1 MNTLNSKVRKD
12 LKDTLFKNKTY
23 IKTKWCF
30 PEGSIIL
37 WSTFYRV
44 YLLIITLLFLTLTL
58 YLKLCFNFKYENNYS
73 DLFRSWSN
81 LLEWQ
86 GTILSGQLT
95 IIAIVYPLVVGFIS
109 IFFNSKHS
117 NSVIFPIYKKYSG
130 FMFAGLSGIGL
141 SLFILFGF
149 LLEPILSTIDY
160 LAYCLAS
167 ITWFAFNILLTAWFF
182 TKTFKILNDS
192 TREII
197 IKRFSIQVACYNDI
211 KHRLKNNFIKNSISL
226 GFIKNKNED
235 LLKISQFS
243 WNDKNNTY
251 TVNKKLDEGYEIS
264 NINFSLINFC
274 INFQTYLIKR
284 NKLKD
289 CELILEYGYNNT
301 GYFTLAKC
309 KNFKFNKILQY
320 IFKLS
325 FSFKKTTYRDND
337 EDLLKNFDTFIEP
350 AYLALKDN
358 DFRSFS
364 KSINSIAN
372 YHTDIA
378 ETLSFKNDNNEP
390 DNWLLLSSGELFG
403 RTYFNN
409 LMKEYHHLAQQSVEK
424 ISINTEFYKEILY
437 LYKRLYGYRSSL
449 TQLET
454 TTFLKESYNM
464 WVLLLKWRSFEIK
477 SNTKSINNYEDIL
490 YTFVSSWESWI
501 QHYIE
506 YKSKRSY
513 GDNQKLLAF
522 TTHLQLTASTVISAL
537 SFGNTQAIQWG
548 VDMLNNWLEGFSSR
562 EYLNDEYNW
571 NMNLI
576 NFFLLNQE
584 KDNKFWL
591 PILNGSIFSINSA
604 YELAFQNLQIDLR
617 ILTAC
622 FILRY
627 KNKLKKNDA
636 KKYITALLKG
646 DRFHLTSTVLKETK
660 TISNAGEVLGI
671 FIRQRDY
678 PFYGHSSY
686 GDWLN
691 TTVETLN
698 DIFKERIISGRVY
711 MGEVASIYNLK
722 IYFVELALSLSI
734 SKWDLPR
741 KWYSSIFS
749 SFYRHQDIDSI
760 IADLNSW
767 KQIINAH
774 FNESHNFTL
783 IENADY
789 NLLKDNFMHS
799 IDLVISQLQYQ
810 NDQRIIDAEIDRERL
825 IEMEILSSH
834 IFTAENNQF
843 FPLSLFKDIQQVSSI
858 PDQQASGS
866 LSINNYQKQYIAK
879 GIEVSHVS
887 NEEEWIKDA
896 VQNNVKNTILAKV
909 MNLSETFDR
918 SFNSIDDLLNVV
930 LSVSQSM
937 PSPIFFVGDPEL
949 KKYLRKLQWENKD
962 HLANFITFKNNQ
974 ASEYICNIGS
984 CETFSTPFTDMSY
997 CILTSKDIFDKL
1009 IAYKNENGNVVQTI
1023 FELIEPD
1030 QLEGKLIFKYWLDL
1044 CFKQDVQIF
1053 KLILNLTTDS

>member
-23 IKTKWCF
+23 LKTKWCF
-30 PEGSIIL
+30 PEGSIIQ
-37 WSTFYRV
+37 WSTYYRV
-44 YLLIITLLFLTLTL
+44 YLLIITLLFLTVTL
-58 YLKLCFNFKYENNYS
+58 FFKLWFNFKYENDFS
-73 DLFRSWSN
+73 HLFVNWGK

-86 GTILSGQLT
+86 GTILGGQLT
-95 IIAIVYPLVVGFIS
+95 IIAIVYPLVVGFLS
-109 IFFNSKHS
+109 IFFNSKYS

-141 SLFILFGF
+141 SLFILLGF
-149 LLEPILSTIDY
+149 FLQSILSTIDY

-167 ITWFAFNILLTAWFF
+167 IIWFSFNILLTAWFF

-197 IKRFSIQVACYNDI
+197 IKRFSIQVACYYDI
-211 KHRLKNNFIKNSISL
+211 KQRLKKNIIKNSINS

-243 WNDKNNTY
+243 WSDKNDTY
-251 TVNKKLDEGYEIS
+251 TIKINLDEGYEIS

-274 INFQTYLIKR
+274 IKFQTYIIKK
-284 NKLKD
+284 NGLKD
-289 CELILEYGYNNT
+289 CELILEHGYNND
-301 GYFTLAKC
+301 GHFTLAKC
-309 KNFKFNKILQY
+309 KNFKFNNILEV

-325 FSFKKTTYRDND
+325 FSFEKSKHRDND

-364 KSINSIAN
+364 KSIDSIAN

-424 ISINTEFYKEILY
+424 IDINTEFYKEILY

-449 TQLET
+449 TQFET
-454 TTFLKESYNM
+454 TTFLKDSYNM

-477 SNTKSINNYEDIL
+477 STAKSINNYEDIL

-513 GDNQKLLAF
+513 GDKQKTLAF
-522 TTHLQLTASTVISAL
+522 TTHLELTASTIISAL

-548 VDMLNNWLEGFSSR
+548 VDMLNNWLEAFSSR

-571 NMNLI
+571 NTNLI
-576 NFFLLNQE
+576 NFFLLDQE
-584 KDNKFWL
+584 KNNKFWL
-591 PILNGSIFSINSA
+591 SILNGSSFSNNSA
-604 YELAFQNLQIDLR
+604 HELAFKNLQVDLR

-622 FILRY
+622 LILKY
-627 KNKLKKNDA
+627 KNKLEKEDA
-636 KKYITALLKG
+636 KKYIMALLKG
-646 DRFHLTSTVLKETK
+646 NRFHLTGTIIKETK
-660 TISNAGEVLGI
+660 TILNAGDLLGI

-678 PFYGHSSY
+678 PFYGTSSY
-686 GDWLN
+686 GNWLN
-691 TTVETLN
+691 EIVENLN
-698 DIFKERIISGRVY
+698 DTFKERIISGRIY
-711 MGEVASIYNLK
+711 MGEVISIYSLN
-722 IYFVELALSLSI
+722 IYFVELALSLSK
-734 SKWDLPR
+734 SKWNLPR

-760 IADLNSW
+760 ISDLNSW
-767 KQIINAH
+767 KQIVNAH
-774 FNESHNFTL
+774 FNDSYNFTL

-789 NLLKDNFMHS
+789 NFLKDNFMHS
-799 IDLVISQLQYQ
+799 IELVMSQLKYQ
-810 NDQRIIDAEIDRERL
+810 NDQRIIDANIDEDRL

-834 IFTAENNQF
+834 IFTAQDNKF

-866 LSINNYQKQYIAK
+866 LSINNYQKQYIAE

-896 VQNNVKNTILAKV
+896 VQNNVKNTILTKV

-918 SFNSIDDLLNVV
+918 SFNSVDDLLNVV
-930 LSVSQSM
+930 LSVSQSI
-937 PSPIFFVGDPEL
+937 SNPILFVGDSEL
-949 KKYLRKLQWENKD
+949 KKYLRKLQWGNKD
-962 HLANFITFKNNQ
+962 TLANFITFKNNP
-974 ASEYICNIGS
+974 ANEYICNIGS
-984 CETFSTPFTDMSY
+984 CETFSIPFTDMSY

-1009 IAYKNENGNVVQTI
+1009 IAYKNKNGNIVQTI
-1023 FELIEPD
+1023 FELSEPD
-1030 QLEGKLIFKYWLDL
+1030 LLEGKLIFKYWLDL

-1053 KLILNLTTDS
+1053 KLILNLSTDI